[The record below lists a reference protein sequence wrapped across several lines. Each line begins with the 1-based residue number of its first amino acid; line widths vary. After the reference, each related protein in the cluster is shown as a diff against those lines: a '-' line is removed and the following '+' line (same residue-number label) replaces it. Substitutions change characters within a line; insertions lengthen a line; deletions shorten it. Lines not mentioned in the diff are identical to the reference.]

1 MSGRYIDENVKRR
14 LYAESMGY
22 CMNPNCR
29 CNLFAGTGDIIE
41 KAHIDPYC
49 KTADNSF
56 ENLVLLCP
64 NCHTNFDKNNA
75 FTPQEVLSW
84 KKTRQKELKNFFEKK
99 FTTFEELEA
108 AVVPLLMENRTIY
121 ENYYKKN
128 NKKLW
133 DKFEPVI
140 LINNRKL
147 KLLLK
152 ANLNLIQKQQEEWY
166 SNLASIHLFM
176 AHIEEFE
183 ATRGDDEKNREI
195 LFPVEINS
203 IFGVVPVEE
212 SLIPSTECL
221 ELLIKKLKEQEKFV
235 AIEMGVEHPCILMV
249 ENNKTVQVFLD
260 DAPRLRQ
267 IYYNYKCFKKTNV
280 RLESLNFALKYIRNK
295 KVPFKFINDENL
307 REISINHIK
316 MIFVY
321 EYCLG
326 QVKLME
332 MLPEEDT
339 VIVNLHNWNG
349 ESCISRQAYERAE
362 KMNVKLLTMDAFYE
376 YVKEIK

>member
-56 ENLVLLCP
+56 DNLVLLCP

-75 FTPQEVLSW
+75 FTPQEILSW
-84 KKTRQKELKNFFEKK
+84 KKTRQEELKNFFEKK

-108 AVVPLLMENRTIY
+108 AVVPLLMENKTIY

-152 ANLNLIQKQQEEWY
+152 TNLNLIQKQQEEWY
-166 SNLASIHLFM
+166 SNLVSIHLFM

-280 RLESLNFALKYIRNK
+280 RLESLNFALKYIRNN

-376 YVKEIK
+376 YVQEIK

>member
-56 ENLVLLCP
+56 DNLVLLCP

-75 FTPQEVLSW
+75 FTPQEILSW
-84 KKTRQKELKNFFEKK
+84 KKTRQEELKNFFEKK

-108 AVVPLLMENRTIY
+108 AVVPLLMENKTIY

-152 ANLNLIQKQQEEWY
+152 TNLNLIQKQQEEWY
-166 SNLASIHLFM
+166 SNLVSIHLFM

-183 ATRGDDEKNREI
+183 ATRGYDEKNREI

-376 YVKEIK
+376 YVQEIK

>member
-75 FTPQEVLSW
+75 FTPQEILSW
-84 KKTRQKELKNFFEKK
+84 KKTRQEELKNFFEKK

-108 AVVPLLMENRTIY
+108 AVVPLLMENKTIY

-152 ANLNLIQKQQEEWY
+152 TNLNLIQKQQEEWY

-349 ESCISRQAYERAE
+349 ESCISRQVYERAE

-376 YVKEIK
+376 YVQEIK